1 MLAPIIIYATLL
13 IPLSIVSEASL
24 SYLGVGIPPPTADWG
39 SMIAEAQQYYQEA
52 WWFLV
57 FPCLALIITTL
68 AFNILGDGIRD
79 AFDPALHRD
88 PGVIRFLVRR
98 VLLGALVMFC
108 VTVIVYL
115 IFYVGPGPGYVAR
128 VLAGRE
134 APPQTVALIARRLL
148 LNRPWYVQYAHFLS
162 QLLQG
167 NLGYDYYHGESVNS
181 VIAQAFPVTLSL
193 AAGAAII
200 WFTIGVLS
208 GVASAVRPRSL
219 LDRGATFTALVF
231 YSMPTFVLGLLM
243 IEVFYYQLTVHGLR
257 WFPGSGYTSPTQSI
271 FEWFRGLILPWLTLA
286 LVSAAAYTRLTRTAM
301 LDVLGEDYI
310 RTARAKGLSEAR
322 ITFRHALR
330 AALTPVVTQFG
341 IDVGSL
347 LGGAVITE
355 NVYGLPG
362 LGYTA
367 VQAISNQDLP
377 VIIGVVIVASAAV
390 VCANIVV
397 DVFYAV
403 LDPRVRLH

>member
-1 MLAPIIIYATLL
+1 M
-13 IPLSIVSEASL
+13 
-24 SYLGVGIPPPTADWG
+24 
-39 SMIAEAQQYYQEA
+39 
-52 WWFLV
+52 
-57 FPCLALIITTL
+57 
-68 AFNILGDGIRD
+68 
-79 AFDPALHRD
+79 
-88 PGVIRFLVRR
+88 IRFLVRR

-134 APPQTVALIARRLL
+134 APPQTVALIARRLM
-148 LNRPWYVQYAHFLS
+148 LNRPWYVQYVHFVS
-162 QLLQG
+162 QLVQG
-167 NLGYDYYHGESVNS
+167 NLGYDYYHDESVNS
-181 VIAQAFPVTLSL
+181 IIAQAFPVTLSL
-193 AAGAAII
+193 AVGAAII

-208 GVASAVRPRSL
+208 GVASAIRPRSI
-219 LDRGATFTALVF
+219 LDRAATFTALIF

-243 IEVFYYQLTVHGLR
+243 IELLYYQLTIHGFR
-257 WFPGSGYTSPTQSI
+257 WFPGSGYTPPTQSVSGWI
-271 FEWFRGLILPWLTLA
+271 RGLILPWLTLA
-286 LVSAAAYTRLTRTAM
+286 LVSAAAYTRLTRASM

-310 RTARAKGLSEAR
+310 RTARAKGLSNSR

-341 IDVGSL
+341 IDVGAL
-347 LGGAVITE
+347 LGGAIITE
-355 NVYGLPG
+355 NVFGLPG

-367 VQAISNQDLP
+367 VQAITNQDLP

-390 VCANIVV
+390 VTANIVV
-397 DVFYAV
+397 DVVYAA